1 MLGTTTWVAAVGAAP
16 PLYHAATFDVANAT
30 NLIYA
35 QGLTCKDQL
44 NNETCTPMDLK
55 LDAYMP
61 RRRGAAG
68 VDVPA
73 LKPAYILA
81 HGGGNSGGAK
91 EQYCFQGSAAF
102 FAARGFVAFN
112 IDYRLK
118 GDNGLLPPAPA
129 PPPAKAGDKLVSHV
143 ARCSDEFY
151 PHPQKAGAAAAA
163 AASGGPHAGPL
174 QLGTDGK
181 PPPSSGSLCITVPPS
196 AATAA
201 AVGAAGAGAPAA
213 AAADR
218 QLTLEACAT
227 NASAP
232 LWGAQQWRLPAWSV
246 KAQPIT
252 HVESGLCLDLEG
264 GDAAAAPTAGLA
276 AVVAPCD
283 AGSGVQA
290 GWQLGYSGALI
301 TRNAAMSVGTADAT
315 GALRGGLLGWK
326 PSWQSGYPAVRD
338 LKAAVR
344 WVKAHAAAYG
354 IDPARVAV
362 SGGSAGATNSVAAGA
377 TLASDYVDELSVA
390 DDRTLASTHL
400 EQDSAVHC
408 VVAHWSSGGE
418 VALAQAHDPGNR
430 SRFTTANAPIIEFHG
445 SIDTTIPISQAYE
458 VQAAYAATGVPYEL
472 HVLEGCAHSAWCY
485 NGKGNCSSG
494 CPDHGPPQGGRG
506 AAAADGGG
514 GLGDPNGYD
523 PTMDTIALPF
533 LATHL
538 NLDLR

>member
-1 MLGTTTWVAAVGAAP
+1 M
-16 PLYHAATFDVANAT
+16 
-30 NLIYA
+30 
-35 QGLTCKDQL
+35 
-44 NNETCTPMDLK
+44 
-55 LDAYMP
+55 
-61 RRRGAAG
+61 
-68 VDVPA
+68 
-73 LKPAYILA
+73 
-81 HGGGNSGGAK
+81 
-91 EQYCFQGSAAF
+91 
-102 FAARGFVAFN
+102 
-112 IDYRLK
+112 
-118 GDNGLLPPAPA
+118 
-129 PPPAKAGDKLVSHV
+129 SHV
-143 ARCSDEFY
+143 ARCSDDFF

-163 AASGGPHAGPL
+163 AAASSGPHDGPL
-174 QLGTDGK
+174 QLGTDGQ
-181 PPPSSGSLCITVPPS
+181 PPPSSGLLCVTVPQPPT

-201 AVGAAGAGAPAA
+201 AAGAASAAGAGASAVG
-213 AAADR
+213 R

-232 LWGAQQWRLPAWSV
+232 LWSAQQWHMPAWSI

-252 HVESGLCLDLEG
+252 HVASGLCLDLEG
-264 GDAAAAPTAGLA
+264 GDAAKNPTAGLA

-301 TRNAAMSVGTADAT
+301 TRNAAMSIGTPGAT
-315 GALRGGLLGWK
+315 GAPPSPSSSSSSSSSSSFPALHASSAPRGGLLGWK

-344 WVKAHAAAYG
+344 WVKANAAAYG

-377 TLASDYVDELSVA
+377 TLASDYVGELSVE

-418 VALAQAHDPGNR
+418 VALAQAHDPQNR
-430 SRFTTANAPIIEFHG
+430 SRFTAANAPIIEFHG
-445 SIDTTIPISQAYE
+445 SMDTTIPISQAYE

-472 HVLEGCAHSAWCY
+472 HVLEGCAHGAWCY

-494 CPDHGPPQGGRG
+494 CPDNGPNGTTQGTRRG
-506 AAAADGGG
+506 ASATDGG
-514 GLGDPNGYD
+514 GLGGTNGYD